1 MSLITSFVCGANR
14 STRRNSAAHR
24 SCGRYLRAACVC
36 FPGSVLHILRW
47 QRRVNRT
54 ERRRAAK
61 VGQLVAQYSANE
73 SGISGRL
80 CGATCRK
87 ARSHRGRGQL
97 LVFDTALV
105 PRGCVFCS
113 YGWIFRLF
121 LMKRFPCGEWY
132 GLEGG
137 SWPLQ
142 HVHLLYIYT
151 ETPKMDAE
159 QGPQVGSGNVKRA
172 R

>member
-1 MSLITSFVCGANR
+1 MSLITSFVRGAYR
-14 STRRNSAAHR
+14 TTRRNSAAHR
-24 SCGRYLRAACVC
+24 SRVRYLRAACVR

-61 VGQLVAQYSANE
+61 VGQLVAQYSADQ
-73 SGISGRL
+73 SGVSGRL
-80 CGATCRK
+80 CGAARRK
-87 ARSHRGRGQL
+87 ARRHRGRGQL

-105 PRGCVFCS
+105 PRGCLFCS
-113 YGWIFRLF
+113 YCWIFVCF
-121 LMKRFPCGEWY
+121 LVKRFPCGEWY

-151 ETPKMDAE
+151 ETPKMD
-159 QGPQVGSGNVKRA
+159 GGG
-172 R
+172 